1 MRIRNMWLGF
11 HLGYQVRIRAIAAT
25 YWMWPLIVSPLL
37 VLFLV
42 VCIFRPFIRYDNFL
56 AI

>member
-25 YWMWPLIVSPLL
+25 YWMSPLIVSPLL